1 MNVALWIVTG
11 LLAGVALLGGLTKTF
26 VPKEKLAAQYGAE
39 WTANASSGFIRTL
52 GLLEILA
59 AVGLILPAVV
69 DVAPVMVPITAVS
82 WVLLMIGAMITHGRL
97 GQFAFM
103 LLNAVYLGLA
113 VFIAWGRFGPE
124 SFTS

>member
-11 LLAGVALLGGLTKTF
+11 LLAAVALFGGLVKII
-26 VPKEKLAAQYGAE
+26 VPKERLAAQHGGE
-39 WTANASSGFIRTL
+39 WTAGVRPGFVKTL
-52 GLLEILA
+52 GVLEVLA
-59 AVGLILPAVV
+59 AIGLVLPALV
-69 DVAPVMVPITAVS
+69 DVAPVMVPVTAIS

-97 GQFAFM
+97 GQAAFV

-113 VFIAWGRFGPE
+113 VFIAWGRLGPE